1 MRIIGSKNTRYWYEH
16 DKFQTKTSIQTDEI
30 ASLPWCAMERQ
41 YASKVQLKKGEV
53 FAEILDAVNK
63 KEPRINRGS
72 I

>member
-1 MRIIGSKNTRYWYEH
+1 MNTINSKLKPAFKPMKLQVFSGALWNVNMQA
-16 DKFQTKTSIQTDEI
+16 KCS
-30 ASLPWCAMERQ
+30 
-41 YASKVQLKKGEV
+41 LKKGEV